1 METFRERI
9 KGLRLERKLPLRTIA
24 AELDIDQAILSKIER
39 GQKRASRKHVLQL
52 SAFFSLSQD
61 ELLVAWLSD
70 KLVYELQNES
80 VALKALQVAEE
91 KVVYEQGKARNRAS
105 LIKDIKDF
113 LKNDGRVSRAWMFG
127 SFARGEEE
135 AGSDVDLMVSYSDK
149 ASGTLMDYAD
159 LKYQMEILLKI
170 KVDLVEEGFVQPF
183 AVCNINRDKVLIYE

>member
-1 METFRERI
+1 M
-9 KGLRLERKLPLRTIA
+9 
-24 AELDIDQAILSKIER
+24 
-39 GQKRASRKHVLQL
+39 
-52 SAFFSLSQD
+52 
-61 ELLVAWLSD
+61 
-70 KLVYELQNES
+70 
-80 VALKALQVAEE
+80 
-91 KVVYEQGKARNRAS
+91 
-105 LIKDIKDF
+105 IKDIKDF